1 MLRLTFLDHSQLMN
15 MATISHGDIW
25 YLKSLKT
32 ISKSLAEKLKA
43 LEKNASS
50 SNTSNTADAEVKEQD
65 KTANT
70 TDAIALVIGTDGPPM
85 ESEISSVAPPE
96 ETPVTASTTVDMMKI
111 DEGGTKNVVG
121 MEVD

>member
-1 MLRLTFLDHSQLMN
+1 MN